1 MIKLLLLQE
10 SMRKNKVDGSPSGYL
25 KVFQENKK
33 KWELLEILK
42 SNQPIIDLA
51 EQFKWLSCANPA
63 QTLDKLEFKIKTEG
77 NWRSMLQKPDIILTY
92 DKNLYATHSSELE
105 EVSIINKADLFQFKT
120 NWHEEEKKK
129 NVGFIVS
136 LTVWCVD
143 AVVIIVDHTSNLFL
157 KLL

>member
-1 MIKLLLLQE
+1 
-10 SMRKNKVDGSPSGYL
+10 
-25 KVFQENKK
+25 
-33 KWELLEILK
+33 
-42 SNQPIIDLA
+42 
-51 EQFKWLSCANPA
+51 
-63 QTLDKLEFKIKTEG
+63 
-77 NWRSMLQKPDIILTY
+77 MLQKPDIILTY

-105 EVSIINKADLFQFKT
+105 EVLIINKADLFQFKT

-136 LTVWCVD
+136 LTVGCVD